1 MPNSLSPHVSSIP
14 SQAWMPCRDASI
26 CVFWDCIRSG
36 TFSIALQVL
45 DRSLI
50 PAGDNG
56 IILQTTISSAARVQV
71 PFSLR
76 DERSSVTVVSGRF
89 VLRADDRGILQLWL
103 VDARY
108 PGGATPEAQI
118 SGRTP

>member
-1 MPNSLSPHVSSIP
+1 
-14 SQAWMPCRDASI
+14 MPCRDASI

-50 PAGDNG
+50 PMGDNG
-56 IILQTTISSAARVQV
+56 IILQTTISSPTRIQV

-76 DERSSVTVVSGRF
+76 DERSSATVVSGRF
-89 VLRADDRGILQLWL
+89 VLHPDDRGILQLWL
-103 VDARY
+103 SDARY
-108 PGGATPEAQI
+108 PGGATREAQI
-118 SGRTP
+118 SGRAP